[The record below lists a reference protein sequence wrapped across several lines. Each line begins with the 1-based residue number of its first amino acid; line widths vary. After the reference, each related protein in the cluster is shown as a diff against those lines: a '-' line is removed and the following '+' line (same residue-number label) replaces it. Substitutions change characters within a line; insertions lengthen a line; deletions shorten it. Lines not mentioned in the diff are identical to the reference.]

1 MAAVSALTIPGA
13 AATAASMIP
22 IATVSPVSTAPA
34 VSATTTPPTHDER
47 ALLTLFVDDGD
58 RGETEVVVRDK
69 DILVSVAALEK
80 AGIHSF
86 AGTREVLNGKP
97 MVSLASLAP
106 AITYKFDDRDLT
118 LRISAGVN
126 LLATHNLNLEL
137 QKPPDLVFRSDTSAF
152 FNYSSVLGNLSTWN
166 GFFEGGVSYKGG
178 LFYSGLLAS
187 NGVNPVTRGLTNY
200 TYDDQPDMRRV
211 MAGDTFVSSGILG
224 GTGVLGGFSIAKNFS
239 LDPYFIRFPSQ
250 DISGI
255 LTTPST
261 VNVYRNGL
269 LIKQEYLPP
278 GTFNL
283 NNIPGQVGQGN
294 TQVVIRDALG
304 NTHQI
309 NSPYYLSSELL
320 EKGLSDYDYGIGFQR
335 TDLSSSFS
343 YGAPSLSAF
352 HLYGLT
358 DWLTLGGRVEAQH
371 DLLSAG
377 PSVSIGSLLGEL
389 DTNAA
394 VSRERNYDGAAA
406 SIGYQFIARRYSG
419 GTNVQWMTL
428 NYSNLTL
435 KPTDNRPV
443 LQAQASGSVDLGY
456 ATTVGL
462 QYLYQRYSNE
472 GTQNQ
477 ASFTD
482 TTRIGKRLNLNVNVT
497 RALSGNSTPVNEVFV
512 GLSYF
517 FGHETVGTISGDTLS
532 GYSGTVS
539 LQKSLPLGTGYGY
552 LLQAREGYQEQ
563 ENAFFQYQNDYGRY
577 EDDYTR
583 AAGQNSN
590 IFSIAGGLVEIDGH
604 VIATRPVQ
612 NGYALVEVPGLA
624 NVPAEW
630 SNQVIGTTDKAGNVL
645 LPNLLPYYGNQI
657 SIADSNIPIDYSI
670 EIDRKVISVPFR
682 GGGVVTFPVH
692 KVQQVTGTI
701 SVQVGGRPVIPA
713 LGDLT
718 VEVGSRTFES
728 PLGEKGQFY
737 FDSIPAGRYPASVDF
752 SAGVCKFQFDV
763 AKSDKPTLKLG
774 EQVCVLTLTASA
786 K

>member
-1 MAAVSALTIPGA
+1 
-13 AATAASMIP
+13 
-22 IATVSPVSTAPA
+22 
-34 VSATTTPPTHDER
+34 
-47 ALLTLFVDDGD
+47 
-58 RGETEVVVRDK
+58 
-69 DILVSVAALEK
+69 
-80 AGIHSF
+80 
-86 AGTREVLNGKP
+86 
-97 MVSLASLAP
+97 
-106 AITYKFDDRDLT
+106 
-118 LRISAGVN
+118 
-126 LLATHNLNLEL
+126 
-137 QKPPDLVFRSDTSAF
+137 
-152 FNYSSVLGNLSTWN
+152 
-166 GFFEGGVSYKGG
+166 
-178 LFYSGLLAS
+178 
-187 NGVNPVTRGLTNY
+187 
-200 TYDDQPDMRRV
+200 MRRV

-224 GTGVLGGFSIAKNFS
+224 GTGVLGGFSVAKNFS

-250 DISGI
+250 DVSGI

-278 GTFNL
+278 GTFSL

-320 EKGLSDYDYGIGFQR
+320 QKGLSDYDYGIGFQR

-371 DLLSAG
+371 DLLSGG
-377 PSVSIGSLLGEL
+377 PSISVGSLLGEL

-394 VSRERNYDGAAA
+394 ISREKNYDGAAA

-443 LQAQASGSVDLGY
+443 LQAQASGAIDLGY

-462 QYLYQRYSNE
+462 QYLYQRYSNQ

-477 ASFTD
+477 ASATD
-482 TTRIGKRLNLNVNVT
+482 STRIGKRLNLNFSVT
-497 RALSGNSTPVNEVFV
+497 RALTGNSTPVNEVFV

-517 FGHETVGTISGDTLS
+517 FGHETVGTISGDTLN
-532 GYSGTVS
+532 GYSGTVA
-539 LQKSLPLGTGYGY
+539 LQKALPLGTGYGY

-590 IFSIAGGLVEIDGH
+590 ILSIAGGLVEIDGH

-630 SNQVIGTTDKAGNVL
+630 SNQVIGTTNKAGNVL

-670 EIDRKVISVPFR
+670 EVDRKVISVPFR

-701 SVQVGGRPVIPA
+701 SVQVGGRAVIPA
-713 LGDLT
+713 LGDLS
-718 VEVGSRTFES
+718 VDVGGRTFDS
-728 PLGEKGQFY
+728 PLGRKGQFY

-752 SAGVCKFQFDV
+752 SAGVCKFDFEV
-763 AKSDKPTLKLG
+763 TKSDKPTLKLG
-774 EQVCVLTLTASA
+774 EQICVLTLTASA